1 MSLYQQAEKFVQE
14 SFLKSSGKKSKH
26 SERTVFWMKK
36 NYPKA
41 DEAMLIAAI
50 AHDIE
55 RAFREDK
62 LDGIVNNKKGF
73 LDRNHLKQHQE
84 KGAEIISQFLVSQNV
99 DMNLIERVRS
109 LVSKHEVGGS
119 EEQNALKDADSL
131 SFLEN
136 NVDYFIDNLK
146 DMIGEGKVR
155 EKITWMF
162 ERITSEEAKEIARP
176 WYEDAIKNLKERQ
189 VASIY

>member
-73 LDRNHLKQHQE
+73 LDRNHPVSYTHLRAHETDSYLVCRLLLE
-84 KGAEIISQFLVSQNV
+84 K
-99 DMNLIERVRS
+99 
-109 LVSKHEVGGS
+109 
-119 EEQNALKDADSL
+119 
-131 SFLEN
+131 
-136 NVDYFIDNLK
+136 
-146 DMIGEGKVR
+146 
-155 EKITWMF
+155 
-162 ERITSEEAKEIARP
+162 
-176 WYEDAIKNLKERQ
+176 
-189 VASIY
+189 